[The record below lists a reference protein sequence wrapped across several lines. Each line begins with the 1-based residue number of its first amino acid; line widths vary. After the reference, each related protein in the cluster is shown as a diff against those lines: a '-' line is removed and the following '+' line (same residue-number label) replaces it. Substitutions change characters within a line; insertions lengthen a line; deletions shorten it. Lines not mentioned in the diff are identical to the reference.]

1 MKYTSFKEELT
12 DSGHQICRQAS
23 LGRTG
28 IQTKTPPVLLLT
40 SCSHWHC
47 TASPPSPSSWYYNHA
62 RSAFPQHQAASLTS
76 FYACFRALWSSS
88 ILCVNVTAS
97 REWNPCFLQLIFS
110 RSQQQYAQLTTHPSG
125 TTAVG
130 NLCST
135 AQQKIKLKV
144 ILT

>member
-40 SCSHWHC
+40 SCSHWYC

-88 ILCVNVTAS
+88 ILCVSVTAS
-97 REWNPCFLQLIFS
+97 REWNPCFCSLFSPDPSCSMHSSHLIH
-110 RSQQQYAQLTTHPSG
+110 QEPLLWETCAAQHSKKS
-125 TTAVG
+125 
-130 NLCST
+130 N
-135 AQQKIKLKV
+135 
-144 ILT
+144 